1 MALLPA
7 NTDESNNEEPLS
19 SSKSFAL
26 GAESGRASWTMLT
39 SPQGQQRQA
48 PKQAPQCFVSCT
60 PQEFLT
66 FPSWSAGFESQTFFR
81 VLQSFFISKIWKPH
95 LIQISA
101 CLTHQDLLQQ
111 KALFTDRYLHLA
123 FSYFSLGQI
132 QGANN
137 DIPQNKY
144 WHWSPTSLQIGTG
157 CPKCP
162 CLFLQADTWSGH
174 SASLKMLLS
183 ICVVP
188 TNVGWIHH
196 TTWAGD
202 T

>member
-1 MALLPA
+1 MRVIMRNHWAPQRVLLLEQSLGGPA
-7 NTDESNNEEPLS
+7 EPCWHLHRVSRGNT
-19 SSKSFAL
+19 
-26 GAESGRASWTMLT
+26 
-39 SPQGQQRQA
+39 

-66 FPSWSAGFESQTFFR
+66 FPSWSAGFETQTFFR

-132 QGANN
+132 QDANN
-137 DIPQNKY
+137 DIPQNIY